1 MSRALKSLTG
11 HRFETSHLTRRFV
24 VSHPLP
30 NLSVNPIYP
39 LLWLLLALWL
49 ITIAVIM
56 WRAYRHIAARLPAI
70 ASRWR
75 VVRSVLASPTEAVR
89 QISEAPLEAAP
100 LALLEPPAS

>member
-1 MSRALKSLTG
+1 M
-11 HRFETSHLTRRFV
+11 
-24 VSHPLP
+24 SHPLP

-39 LLWLLLALWL
+39 LLWLLLVLWL

-56 WRAYRHIAARLPAI
+56 WRAYRHLAAQLPAI

-75 VVRSVLASPTEAVR
+75 VVQSAPASPINEIR
-89 QISEAPLEAAP
+89 RISEAPHEVAP

>member
-1 MSRALKSLTG
+1 M
-11 HRFETSHLTRRFV
+11 
-24 VSHPLP
+24 SHPLP

-56 WRAYRHIAARLPAI
+56 WRAYRHIAARLPAM

-75 VVRSVLASPTEAVR
+75 VVRSTPVCPIEEVR
-89 QISEAPLEAAP
+89 QIAEAPIAATP
-100 LALLEPPAS
+100 LALPEPPSM

>member
-1 MSRALKSLTG
+1 MSHVLKSLTG

-39 LLWLLLALWL
+39 LLWLLLVLWL

-56 WRAYRHIAARLPAI
+56 WRAYRHLAARLPAI

-75 VVRSVLASPTEAVR
+75 VVRAAQTCPTEDVR
-89 QISEAPLEAAP
+89 QLPEAPSSAAP
-100 LALLEPPAS
+100 QALPEPPSM

>member
-1 MSRALKSLTG
+1 MP
-11 HRFETSHLTRRFV
+11 
-24 VSHPLP
+24 HPLP

-56 WRAYRHIAARLPAI
+56 WRAYRRIAAGLPAS

-75 VVRSVLASPTEAVR
+75 VVRSARTCPAEEVR
-89 QISEAPLEAAP
+89 RLSETPIDAAP
-100 LALLEPPAS
+100 LALPEPPAS